1 MCLPGGPTTISLLL
15 ASLSKRLSARWWAP
29 VQRMNHQWRYF
40 SLGRCSSEAL
50 CIPKGASLSRIWK
63 RCSVCLQSD
72 SSLSGFL
79 LEFNT
84 QKAVGVVVGFIC
96 SEHTPGV
103 CLYGFAQLKP
113 VMSWEI
119 WLFHSSLRKHRNKF
133 QLPFGND
140 CSELGSTH
148 HTDNRRERQSAS
160 WWYNYVLFIFW
171 PDTSH
176 ISSESPLQLLHFR
189 HKDKRCPST
198 LTLLPTV
205 DEICQT
211 LPVVDSKQKMDQSA
225 YTHQQYFWFDLQLPY
240 LYLASTSSEEDVRYD
255 VNTLHR
261 QLYPELFEKSM
272 CKAFF
277 FFLNCFSCVSYVH
290 GVFTSIF
297 LFQWPL
303 PVKSCIVVTN
313 RSALSRWECTLYSK
327 AKLCSAWENSYY
339 WTFDGRDFTLQG
351 NCNYTLVQT
360 TCEGVNTYI
369 PLQINVVRIYLNSAT
384 LFMLFR

>member
-96 SEHTPGV
+96 SKHTPGV

-148 HTDNRRERQSAS
+148 HTDNRRERDSLPLGGTIMCYSSFDLTQAISAAR
-160 WWYNYVLFIFW
+160 VLF
-171 PDTSH
+171 
-176 ISSESPLQLLHFR
+176 SS
-189 HKDKRCPST
+189 
-198 LTLLPTV
+198 
-205 DEICQT
+205 
-211 LPVVDSKQKMDQSA
+211 
-225 YTHQQYFWFDLQLPY
+225 
-240 LYLASTSSEEDVRYD
+240 
-255 VNTLHR
+255 
-261 QLYPELFEKSM
+261 
-272 CKAFF
+272 
-277 FFLNCFSCVSYVH
+277 
-290 GVFTSIF
+290 
-297 LFQWPL
+297 
-303 PVKSCIVVTN
+303 
-313 RSALSRWECTLYSK
+313 
-327 AKLCSAWENSYY
+327 
-339 WTFDGRDFTLQG
+339 FTLDIKT
-351 NCNYTLVQT
+351 N
-360 TCEGVNTYI
+360 GVL
-369 PLQINVVRIYLNSAT
+369 PH
-384 LFMLFR
+384 

>member
-1 MCLPGGPTTISLLL
+1 MWQLQPLQVGLESPQHIILSADQSETVDLLLSVRCPVIIPPTSFVLFLLGLWQFWLRAVCRPFTATPMMCLPGGPTTISLLL

-29 VQRMNHQWRYF
+29 VQKMNHQWRYF

-84 QKAVGVVVGFIC
+84 QKAVGVMVGCIC

-119 WLFHSSLRKHRNKF
+119 WLFHSSLRKHWNKF

-176 ISSESPLQLLHFR
+176 ISSKSPLQLLYFR
-189 HKDKRCPST
+189 HKDKRCSST

-225 YTHQQYFWFDLQLPY
+225 YTQQHFRFDLPLPY
-240 LYLASTSSEEDVRYD
+240 LYPTSTSSEEDVRYD

-272 CKAFF
+272 CKPFF
-277 FFLNCFSCVSYVH
+277 FFEL
-290 GVFTSIF
+290 
-297 LFQWPL
+297 L
-303 PVKSCIVVTN
+303 
-313 RSALSRWECTLYSK
+313 
-327 AKLCSAWENSYY
+327 
-339 WTFDGRDFTLQG
+339 
-351 NCNYTLVQT
+351 
-360 TCEGVNTYI
+360 
-369 PLQINVVRIYLNSAT
+369 
-384 LFMLFR
+384 